1 METVLLPFLFLA
13 GLAVGS
19 FLNVCIHRLPRGKSV
34 VRPPSACPACGAP
47 IRRRHN
53 VPVLGWLILRG
64 RCRDCGDPISIR
76 YPLIELAGG
85 LLFLWVAL
93 SFPRDWTLLFPLY
106 FGCVMLVTVFT
117 DLDLQLIPDS
127 LTLPA
132 IPIGFLYHG
141 WIQGQWVD
149 SALGFLVGGGSL
161 WLIGEVYLRARKRE
175 GMGGGDVKL
184 AAAMG
189 AFLGWQPVL
198 LVLFLASL
206 AGGLFGAALIAFAR
220 KGGGAKIPFGVFLA
234 PVGFLVLLYGEAW
247 IDWYLRVSGL
257 SG

>member
-1 METVLLPFLFLA
+1 M
-13 GLAVGS
+13 
-19 FLNVCIHRLPRGKSV
+19 
-34 VRPPSACPACGAP
+34 
-47 IRRRHN
+47 
-53 VPVLGWLILRG
+53 
-64 RCRDCGDPISIR
+64 
-76 YPLIELAGG
+76 
-85 LLFLWVAL
+85 
-93 SFPRDWTLLFPLY
+93 
-106 FGCVMLVTVFT
+106 
-117 DLDLQLIPDS
+117 
-127 LTLPA
+127 
-132 IPIGFLYHG
+132 
-141 WIQGQWVD
+141 
-149 SALGFLVGGGSL
+149 GGGSL

-234 PVGFLVLLYGEAW
+234 PVGFLVLLYGDRW
-247 IDWYLRVSGL
+247 IDWYLRVAGL